1 MDLPVPFSNKYF
13 KLRFP
18 NRTYLETV
26 RQDFNTSFGTLS
38 LQDVG
43 DMIALLHADNYT
55 QKTLLIV
62 AYLLIMT
69 ISLFGNL
76 LVCLVVVQ
84 KKIKRAAT
92 NVFIFNLALAH
103 LMLTLLNTPF
113 KLACFVSSTWDFG
126 KAMCHMSRFTHYC
139 SLHVSTFTLTAI
151 SLEIYQAIMHPRKPR
166 MTAARGIAY
175 ISFIWIMASCFSLPH
190 TIYQKLMHF
199 DLGQDNTR
207 QLCLPDFPAPSD
219 LYCKY
224 LDLVTFIILCVVP
237 LLVITIT
244 YTIVSKRQRN
254 VIRDINSSQWRH
266 NQKIIKMLMLVVL
279 VFAVCW
285 FPLNFFV
292 VLSSSKVISINNT
305 LYFAFHWLAMSSTCY
320 NPFIYYWLNVKFHT
334 GVKSLLR
341 ICVWERVLSRVA
353 IPTVSL
359 EAERRIACPEAG
371 GKRKSDEDLHKRHPS
386 TFRRMSEVQV
396 SIEMHMFNNV
406 REGESCEGVSHV
418 R

>member
-13 KLRFP
+13 KPQVP
-18 NRTYLETV
+18 NCTSLETV
-26 RQDFNTSFGTLS
+26 HQDFNTSFGTLS
-38 LQDVG
+38 LQDVC
-43 DMIALLHADNYT
+43 DMIALLHADNNT

-62 AYLLIMT
+62 AYLLIM
-69 ISLFGNL
+69 IFSLFGNL
-76 LVCLVVVQ
+76 LVCLVEVK
-84 KKIKRAAT
+84 KKIKRTVT

-103 LMLTLLNTPF
+103 LMLTLLNMPF
-113 KLACFVSSTWDFG
+113 TLARFVSSTWDFG

-151 SLEIYQAIMHPRKPR
+151 SLEIYQAIMHPLKPR

-207 QLCLPDFPAPSD
+207 QLCLPDFPAPLD

-224 LDLVTFIILCVVP
+224 LDLVTFIILYLVP

-244 YTIVSKRQRN
+244 YTIMRKKQLQRILNINSRQRL
-254 VIRDINSSQWRH
+254 H
-266 NQKIIKMLMLVVL
+266 NQKTIKMLMLVVL

-285 FPLNFFV
+285 FPLNCFV
-292 VLSSSKVISINNT
+292 VLSSSNVISINNT

-320 NPFIYYWLNVKFHT
+320 NPFIYCWLNIKFRT
-334 GVKSLLR
+334 EIKSLLR
-341 ICVWERVLSRVA
+341 ICVWERDPGRVA
-353 IPTVSL
+353 IPAVSL
-359 EAERRIACPEAG
+359 EAGRRIAWPEAG
-371 GKRKSDEDLHKRHPS
+371 GKRKSDKDLHKRYPS
-386 TFRRMSEVQV
+386 TSRRMSEVQV
-396 SIEMHMFNNV
+396 NIEMDMINNTM
-406 REGESCEGVSHV
+406 
-418 R
+418 

>member
-13 KLRFP
+13 KPRVP
-18 NRTYLETV
+18 NRTLLETA

-38 LQDVG
+38 LQDVC
-43 DMIALLHADNYT
+43 DMIALLHADNNT

-62 AYLLIMT
+62 AYLLIM
-69 ISLFGNL
+69 IFSLFGNL
-76 LVCLVVVQ
+76 LVCLVEVK
-84 KKIKRAAT
+84 KKIKRTVT

-103 LMLTLLNTPF
+103 LMLSLLNMPF
-113 KLACFVSSTWDFG
+113 TLARFVSSTWDFG
-126 KAMCHMSRFTHYC
+126 KAMCHVSRFTHYC

-151 SLEIYQAIMHPRKPR
+151 SLEIYQAIMHPLKPC

-207 QLCLPDFPAPSD
+207 QLCLPDFPAPLD

-224 LDLVTFIILCVVP
+224 LDLVTFIILYLVP

-244 YTIVSKRQRN
+244 YTIMRKKQLQRILNINSRQRL
-254 VIRDINSSQWRH
+254 H
-266 NQKIIKMLMLVVL
+266 NQKTIKMLMLVVL

-285 FPLNFFV
+285 FPLNCFV
-292 VLSSSKVISINNT
+292 VLSSSNVISINNT

-320 NPFIYYWLNVKFHT
+320 NPFIYCWLSIKFRT
-334 GVKSLLR
+334 GLKAVLR
-341 ICVWERVLSRVA
+341 ICVCERDPSQVA
-353 IPTVSL
+353 IPAVSL
-359 EAERRIACPEAG
+359 EAGRRIAWTEAG
-371 GKRKSDEDLHKRHPS
+371 GKRKSDKDLHKCYPS
-386 TFRRMSEVQV
+386 TSRRMSEVQV
-396 SIEMHMFNNV
+396 NIEMDMINNTM
-406 REGESCEGVSHV
+406 
-418 R
+418 